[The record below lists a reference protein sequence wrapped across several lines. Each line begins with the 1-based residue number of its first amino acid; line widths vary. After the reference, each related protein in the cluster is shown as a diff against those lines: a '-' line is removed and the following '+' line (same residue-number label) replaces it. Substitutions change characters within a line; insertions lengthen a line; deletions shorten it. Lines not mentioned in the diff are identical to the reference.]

1 MLLIHSVFAAE
12 SVVVWLSP
20 VPFRSLGH
28 PLRFRGHL
36 RRDASSCDLGRL
48 AAWRGGPRGAA
59 RGSTDPELQGR
70 FCGDS
75 RGWRSDDLGTCF
87 LDLLDVWSFLKVFFS
102 EMPEKTR
109 WTADSLRGARILG
122 CRNCQAVT
130 LRFRGTPWRRQQQCA
145 ASTVRSATNPS
156 IEPCVCRSKGWWA
169 NCDVGKS
176 SWRWWQQLR
185 SLGLVEQRFWF
196 SVIIYI

>member
-70 FCGDS
+70 FCGDLG
-75 RGWRSDDLGTCF
+75 GWRSDDLGTCF
-87 LDLLDVWSFLKVFFS
+87 LDLLDAWSFLNVFFFP

-109 WTADSLRGARILG
+109 
-122 CRNCQAVT
+122 
-130 LRFRGTPWRRQQQCA
+130 
-145 ASTVRSATNPS
+145 
-156 IEPCVCRSKGWWA
+156 
-169 NCDVGKS
+169 
-176 SWRWWQQLR
+176 
-185 SLGLVEQRFWF
+185 
-196 SVIIYI
+196 

>member
-87 LDLLDVWSFLKVFFS
+87 LDLLDVWSFLKVFFFGNAWENTLNS
-102 EMPEKTR
+102 RLSPWGSYSGMPKLPGGHIEIPR
-109 WTADSLRGARILG
+109 HAMAATAAMCSI
-122 CRNCQAVT
+122 NCTECNKSKHRAVR
-130 LRFRGTPWRRQQQCA
+130 LP
-145 ASTVRSATNPS
+145 
-156 IEPCVCRSKGWWA
+156 
-169 NCDVGKS
+169 
-176 SWRWWQQLR
+176 L
-185 SLGLVEQRFWF
+185 
-196 SVIIYI
+196 